1 LRILLYTGKGGAGK
15 TTIAAATAVR
25 CAESRRRT
33 LILGADTSQSLADCL
48 NSPLTDQPLQ
58 LAPDLWAQEVDPLG
72 RLERYWPQLE
82 PLLGATF
89 SREVLGTAVEELI
102 LGPGLADVIRLL
114 ALKQQCDSGAYD
126 VIVVDL
132 GSSLTALQLLSY
144 PEGTA
149 WWVDRL
155 LGVNTKNDN
164 QLLPLVDQ
172 LAENLAGLR
181 ALLGDAEQASVR
193 LVTTGELL
201 ALRETQRS
209 LTFINLYG
217 YNVDALIINRQKNVP
232 RSVADTFAAWPV
244 LCLTLYDRDVIG
256 RNLLSEMGLALFPSD
271 ADPAAVLLGG
281 QVQRLARGSNGY
293 VLSLRLPFVQEDD
306 IDVLQHHGQLI
317 LQIGSMRRVL
327 RLPSPVDQLVAADA
341 VLEEGTLEVHFR

>member
-1 LRILLYTGKGGAGK
+1 
-15 TTIAAATAVR
+15 
-25 CAESRRRT
+25 
-33 LILGADTSQSLADCL
+33 LGCDASQSLADCL
-48 NSPLTDQPLQ
+48 NSALSDEPLQ
-58 LAPDLWAQEVDPLG
+58 VAPYLTAQEVDPLG
-72 RLERYWPQLE
+72 RLEGFWTSLE

-89 SREVLGTAVEELI
+89 SREVLGTATEELI
-102 LGPGLADVIRLL
+102 LAPGMADVVRLL
-114 ALKQQCDSGAYD
+114 ALKQACDSGAYD

-155 LGVNTKNDN
+155 LGTSPGEDN
-164 QLLPLVDQ
+164 PLLPLVDL

-181 ALLGDAEQASVR
+181 TQLGDADEASVR

-209 LTFINLYG
+209 LTFVNLYG
-217 YNVDALIINRQKNVP
+217 YNVDALILNRQKNIP
-232 RSVADTFAAWPV
+232 RSVADTFAAWPI
-244 LCLTLYDRDVIG
+244 LCLTLYDRDIIG
-256 RNLLSEMGLALFPSD
+256 RNLLSEMALALFPP
-271 ADPAAVLLGG
+271 PAEPDAVLMAG
-281 QVQRLARGSNGY
+281 QVQRLTKASNGY
-293 VLSLRLPFVQEDD
+293 VLSLRLPFVHEDD

-327 RLPSPVDQLVAADA
+327 RLPSPVDQLNAADA

>member
-25 CAESRRRT
+25 CAEEHRRT

-48 NSPLTDQPLQ
+48 NSPLTDEPLQ
-58 LAPDLWAQEVDPLG
+58 VAPDLWAQEIDPLG
-72 RLERYWPQLE
+72 RLEQYWPNVE

-89 SREVLGTAVEELI
+89 SREVLGTAIEELI
-102 LGPGLADVIRLL
+102 LGPGMADVIRLL
-114 ALKQQCDSGAYD
+114 ALKEQCDSEAYD

-155 LGVNTKNDN
+155 LGASSPDN
-164 QLLPLVDQ
+164 QLVPLVEHV
-172 LAENLAGLR
+172 AENLAGLR
-181 ALLGDAEQASVR
+181 ALLGDGDEASVR
-193 LVTTGELL
+193 LVTTSELL
-201 ALRETQRS
+201 ALRETRRS

-217 YNVDALIINRQKNVP
+217 YNVDALILNRQKNIP

-244 LCLTLYDRDVIG
+244 LGLTLYDRDVIG
-256 RNLLSEMGLALFPSD
+256 RNLLSEMGLALFPPP

-293 VLSLRLPFVQEDD
+293 VLSLRLPFVHEDD

-327 RLPSPVDQLVAADA
+327 HLPPPVDQLNAADA